1 MIKINKRNNSK
12 PYDYFESLYKKALE
26 AKQKNIE
33 AIAISSYSPKT
44 QELSS
49 RFVNLK
55 YIIDDE
61 WIFFSNYQSPKA
73 LDFESHKN
81 VSGLFFW
88 QNINTQIRIK
98 ARIKKTNSSFSDQH
112 FKTRT
117 KEKNALACSSNQS
130 MQIDSYDKVIENY
143 DKVMNSGV
151 SVEERPN
158 FWGGYSFTPY
168 YFEFWEGHNS
178 RLNKREVYEKVD
190 ESWSHFIL
198 QP

>member
-1 MIKINKRNNSK
+1 MIDINLRDNSK

-26 AKQKNIE
+26 AEQKNIE

-55 YIIDDE
+55 YIIDEE

-98 ARIKKTNSSFSDQH
+98 ASIKKTNSSFSDQH

-143 DKVMNSGV
+143 DKVMNSGE

>member
-1 MIKINKRNNSK
+1 MKIPFGK
-12 PYDYFESLYKKALE
+12 PIIEQEEKKAVQEVLE
-26 AKQKNIE
+26 
-33 AIAISSYSPKT
+33 SPI
-44 QELSS
+44 L
-49 RFVNLK
+49 VHG
-55 YIIDDE
+55 
-61 WIFFSNYQSPKA
+61 PKA

>member
-1 MIKINKRNNSK
+1 MIKINERNNSK